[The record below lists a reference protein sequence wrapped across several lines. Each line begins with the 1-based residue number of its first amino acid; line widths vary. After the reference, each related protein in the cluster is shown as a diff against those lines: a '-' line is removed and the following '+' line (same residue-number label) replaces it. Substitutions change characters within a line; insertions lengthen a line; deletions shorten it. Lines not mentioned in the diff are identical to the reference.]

1 MRRILA
7 GLMLAGCVVI
17 CGGCAINDAGMGT
30 ALRGEIESLCKQ
42 MEDAMRADDLEK
54 VASFYADDGILL
66 SPGGDKRGGSRA
78 ALVEYWQGFGTGVDW
93 ELQVHS
99 VEGDEKLAT
108 QRGRSILT
116 YIKNGERRVSTV
128 EFLLI
133 WQRQTDGTLK
143 IAVDAYW

>member
-1 MRRILA
+1 M
-7 GLMLAGCVVI
+7 
-17 CGGCAINDAGMGT
+17 
-30 ALRGEIESLCKQ
+30 
-42 MEDAMRADDLEK
+42 
-54 VASFYADDGILL
+54 
-66 SPGGDKRGGSRA
+66 
-78 ALVEYWQGFGTGVDW
+78 DW

-99 VEGDEKLAT
+99 VEGNDKLAT